1 MGDPKMILYSYW
13 RSSCSWRVR
22 AALALKGLAY
32 ETRAVSLIRDGGEQ
46 HSAQFV
52 REVNP
57 MHAVPAL
64 VVREAGDA
72 GDAVTL
78 TQSLAILEFLE
89 ERFPGRGE
97 ALLPP
102 ASDPLAR
109 AQVRRVADL
118 IACDIQPVQNLRI
131 LKAVGP
137 ERKDEWGR
145 SMIEF
150 GFDAL
155 EQLLRQ
161 TAGRYCVG
169 DAVSIADCCL
179 VPQVYNAR
187 RFGVD
192 MGRYPTISSV
202 HARLVELDAFAASHP
217 DRQVDAV
224 PA

>member
-1 MGDPKMILYSYW
+1 M
-13 RSSCSWRVR
+13 
-22 AALALKGLAY
+22 
-32 ETRAVSLIRDGGEQ
+32 GGEQ
-46 HSAQFV
+46 HSEEFV
-52 REVNP
+52 STVNP

-64 VVREAGDA
+64 TVREAGADGSA
-72 GDAVTL
+72 SGGANGSVFTL
-78 TQSLAILEFLE
+78 TQSLAIMEYLE
-89 ERFPGRGE
+89 ERFSGRGI

-102 ASDPLAR
+102 PGEILAR
-109 AQVRRVADL
+109 AQVRRVAAL

-155 EQLLRQ
+155 ERLMQQ
-161 TAGRYCVG
+161 TAGKYCVG
-169 DAVSIADCCL
+169 DSVSIADCCL
-179 VPQVYNAR
+179 VPQVYNAH

-192 MGRYPTISSV
+192 MDRYPTISAV
-202 HARLVELDAFAASHP
+202 HARLVVLDAFMASHP
-217 DRQVDAV
+217 DRQIDAV